1 VAAEATTSRQQGTL
15 EIKLSRFTSMTGVPR
30 GVKSGTVFP
39 TSSGHSRH
47 GEKHNQVG
55 PYGNWIA
62 DEFRSNAGW
71 SIMELVLKPRWVV
84 HPMATQPKVD
94 DSIWRAEVRERLD
107 SSAQAVI
114 ANLI

>member
-1 VAAEATTSRQQGTL
+1 
-15 EIKLSRFTSMTGVPR
+15 
-30 GVKSGTVFP
+30 
-39 TSSGHSRH
+39 
-47 GEKHNQVG
+47 
-55 PYGNWIA
+55 
-62 DEFRSNAGW
+62 
-71 SIMELVLKPRWVV
+71 MELVLKPRWVV